1 LPVIQDI
8 IAQMDAIHLNR
19 DQLIDGSEL
28 VFGSIE
34 LSTKVKTMFTREYN
48 KGHSVVKITKEDEDE
63 EEDVPYM

>member
-1 LPVIQDI
+1 
-8 IAQMDAIHLNR
+8 MDAIHLNR